1 MYSELPETAVNSID
15 NEIALVSTSIIKLDE
30 YFADHEAAIY
40 YLQPNGWL
48 NHAGMQRLRSR
59 WTPYSL
65 CLTLLKISAA
75 TLPKTPAIAQLIE
88 DKLRESASGIKVS
101 VRPTHLGP
109 FFAVEGRH
117 FFWFGA

>member
-1 MYSELPETAVNSID
+1 MYSEQPEAAAPCVD

-48 NHAGMQRLRSR
+48 NDAGMQRLRSR

-75 TLPKTPAIAQLIE
+75 TLPKTVEMAAKIDERL
-88 DKLRESASGIKVS
+88 KGSGIRVFL
-101 VRPTHLGP
+101 RDTYLGP

>member
-1 MYSELPETAVNSID
+1 MHTDIPETVAANIES
-15 NEIALVSTSIIKLDE
+15 EIALVSTSIKKLDE
-30 YFADHEAAIY
+30 YFADHEAAIF

-48 NHAGMQRLRSR
+48 NDAGMQRLRSR
-59 WTPYSL
+59 WTPYTL

-75 TLPKTPAIAQLIE
+75 TLAKTPEVAAMIDE
-88 DKLRESASGIKVS
+88 KLKGSGIRVT
-101 VRPTHLGP
+101 VRGTHLGP